1 MRKIIF
7 MGRSGSGKTTLKQ
20 ALRGEGIH
28 YDKTQYI
35 KYGDA
40 IIDTPGE
47 YCESKHLGRALAL
60 YAYEADVVGLLIS
73 SIEEFST
80 YSPGIT
86 TSTNRETIGIVTQID
101 RPDGDPERAERWLR
115 LAGCEKIFYVSAKQ
129 GIGLDALMDYLKTD
143 DERAVE
149 AAKASPSKARTRK
162 KQTGLA

>member
-28 YDKTQYI
+28 YDKTQ
-35 KYGDA
+35 
-40 IIDTPGE
+40 
-47 YCESKHLGRALAL
+47 HLGRALAL

-143 DERAVE
+143 EERAAE
-149 AAKASPSKARTRK
+149 AEKASPSKARTRK

>member
-7 MGRSGSGKTTLKQ
+7 MGRSGCGKTTLTQ
-20 ALRGEGIH
+20 ALRGDSLH
-28 YDKTQYI
+28 YDKTQYVH
-35 KYGDA
+35 YGDA

-86 TSTNRETIGIVTQID
+86 SSTNRETIGIVTQID
-101 RPDGDPERAERWLR
+101 RPEGDVARAERWLR
-115 LAGCEKIFYVSAKQ
+115 LAGCERIFYVSAKE
-129 GIGLDALMDYLKTD
+129 GTGLEELMDYLNTD
-143 DERAVE
+143 EEQE
-149 AAKASPSKARTRK
+149 ADR
-162 KQTGLA
+162 

>member
-7 MGRSGSGKTTLKQ
+7 MGRSGCGKTTLKQ
-20 ALRGEGIH
+20 ALRGETIH

-35 KYGDA
+35 HHGAA

-80 YSPGIT
+80 YSAGIT
-86 TSTNRETIGIVTQID
+86 SSSTNRETIGIVTQID
-101 RPDGDPERAERWLR
+101 RPEGDPARAERWLR
-115 LAGCEKIFYVSAKQ
+115 LAGCEKIFFVSAKE
-129 GIGLDALMDYLKTD
+129 GTGLAELMDYLK
-143 DERAVE
+143 
-149 AAKASPSKARTRK
+149 
-162 KQTGLA
+162 

>member
-80 YSPGIT
+80 YSPASPPPPTGRPSASSPK
-86 TSTNRETIGIVTQID
+86 STAQTATRNG
-101 RPDGDPERAERWLR
+101 LS
-115 LAGCEKIFYVSAKQ
+115 AGCGWRGVRRSSMSAPSRA
-129 GIGLDALMDYLKTD
+129 LDW
-143 DERAVE
+143 
-149 AAKASPSKARTRK
+149 TR
-162 KQTGLA
+162 

>member
-7 MGRSGSGKTTLKQ
+7 IGRSGSGKTTLKQ
-20 ALRGEGIH
+20 ALRGENIH
-28 YDKTQYI
+28 YDKTQYVH
-35 KYGDA
+35 YGDA

-86 TSTNRETIGIVTQID
+86 SSTNRETIGIVTQID
-101 RPDGDPERAERWLR
+101 RPEGDIQRAERWLR
-115 LAGCEKIFYVSAKQ
+115 LAGCEKVFYVSAKE
-129 GIGLDALMDYLKTD
+129 GVGLEELMDYLKTED
-143 DERAVE
+143 DENG
-149 AAKASPSKARTRK
+149 T
-162 KQTGLA
+162 L